1 MELISG
7 LIIFGLAVLE
17 LWVAIPAGF
26 ALSIDPLMIIL
37 LSSSGNIV
45 GVLIILFIGENFRDR
60 ILNWSLGEKMKN
72 SHAFQIWNKYGLI
85 GLGLSSPLLFGAWL
99 GTAIGIVLEAP
110 NGRLML
116 WLIIG
121 IVLWSI
127 SLTTAMYY
135 GFSII
140 NI

>member
-17 LWVAIPAGF
+17 LWAAIPAGF

-37 LSSSGNIV
+37 LSSSGNIA
-45 GVLIILFIGENFRDR
+45 GALIIFIIGENFRDR
-60 ILNWSLGEKMKN
+60 ILNVSLGEDKK
-72 SHAFQIWNKYGLI
+72 SSRIYQIWNKYGVI

-110 NGRLML
+110 HGRLML
-116 WLIIG
+116 WIIIG

-135 GFSII
+135 GLFII